1 MGSDFLRRYTDVPA
15 LISLL
20 TDRKITLLDPRAW
33 DDSNDSYYLSLYKE
47 KENLKTVLALCFTQ
61 AAETYHHWRVFANGS
76 GGVCVQFDR
85 DALLK
90 AVRKVSGIQAEEVT
104 YLKLNEIRGRT
115 LKVADLPFLK
125 RYPFENEDEF
135 RIIYT
140 SSKRTLPAL
149 DIPVPLASI
158 TRITLSPWLHT
169 ALYANLKAT
178 LKSIKG
184 CSDLSIIKTTLI
196 GNEEWK
202 KLGEAAT
209 HPRPVK
215 SVSRKQPI

>member
-20 TDRKITLLDPRAW
+20 TNRKITLLDPTAW
-33 DDSNDSYYLSLYKE
+33 DDRNDSYYLSLYKE

-76 GGVCVQFDR
+76 AGVCVQFDR
-85 DALLK
+85 VALLK
-90 AVRKVSGIQAEEVT
+90 AVTKVTGIQAKEVT

-115 LKVADLPFLK
+115 LKVPDLPFLK

-140 SSKRTLPAL
+140 SAEHKLPAL

-158 TRITLSPWLHT
+158 ARIILSPWLHT

-184 CSDLSIIKTTLI
+184 CSDLSIIRTTLI
-196 GNEEWK
+196 NNEEWK

-215 SVSRKQPI
+215 SVTKKRAS

>member
-1 MGSDFLRRYTDVPA
+1 MSSDFLRRYTDVPA

-33 DDSNDSYYLSLYKE
+33 DDSNDSYYLSIYKE

-61 AAETYHHWRVFANGS
+61 AAETYHHWRIFANGS

-90 AVRKVSGIQAEEVT
+90 AVTNVSGIQAREVT
-104 YLKLNEIRGRT
+104 YLKLNEIRSRT
-115 LKVADLPFLK
+115 LKVVDLPFLK

-140 SSKRTLPAL
+140 SSTQARAAL
-149 DIPVPLASI
+149 DIPIPLASI
-158 TRITLSPWLHT
+158 TRVTLSPWLHT
-169 ALYANLKAT
+169 ALYANLKAI

-184 CSDLSIIKTTLI
+184 CSDLSIIRTTLI

-209 HPRPVK
+209 APRAVK
-215 SVSRKQPI
+215 SVRRKQLA